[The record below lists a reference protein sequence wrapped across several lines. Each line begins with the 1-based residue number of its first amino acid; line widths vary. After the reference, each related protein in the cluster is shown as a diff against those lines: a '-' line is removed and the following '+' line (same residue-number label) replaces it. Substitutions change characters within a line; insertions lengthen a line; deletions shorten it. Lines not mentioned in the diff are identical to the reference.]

1 MRGSDVK
8 LGDLPCVLQELVFQF
23 AYNMP
28 RDDVL
33 RSLETILSIIN
44 MELPFFFFREKIWSW
59 HYNEF
64 LTNPVRTF
72 LPIEYY
78 NGRYCELRRRRNVL
92 FAARAGLP
100 APVGE
105 DVRFAPTLARPNHA
119 KLEVRRAVRGLLQDA
134 PAFTGPHHEAAGSPG
149 FSLRVGYIS
158 SSPPPPICTGLSIC
172 SAGSATAG

>member
-1 MRGSDVK
+1 MKMRGSDVK

-33 RSLETILSIIN
+33 RSLETILTIIH

-78 NGRYCELRRRRNVL
+78 NGRYCELFDDDAMFCLLLGLDFRRRSVKMFGSRQRWLDRIMRSWKCVEPFGAYYKMLLRSQGPIMKQRGPLVSL
-92 FAARAGLP
+92 F
-100 APVGE
+100 V
-105 DVRFAPTLARPNHA
+105 
-119 KLEVRRAVRGLLQDA
+119 
-134 PAFTGPHHEAAGSPG
+134 
-149 FSLRVGYIS
+149 
-158 SSPPPPICTGLSIC
+158 
-172 SAGSATAG
+172 

>member
-1 MRGSDVK
+1 M
-8 LGDLPCVLQELVFQF
+8 PCVLQELVFQF

-78 NGRYCELRRRRNVL
+78 NGRYCELFDDDAMFCLLLGLDFRRRSVKMFGSRQRWLDRIMRSWKCVEPFGAYYKMLLRSQGPIMKQRGPLVSL
-92 FAARAGLP
+92 F
-100 APVGE
+100 V
-105 DVRFAPTLARPNHA
+105 
-119 KLEVRRAVRGLLQDA
+119 
-134 PAFTGPHHEAAGSPG
+134 
-149 FSLRVGYIS
+149 
-158 SSPPPPICTGLSIC
+158 
-172 SAGSATAG
+172 